1 MKNHGRH
8 IVIVEDD
15 AVTRMKLAHYFSSE
29 GYKVTEAADGGEMR
43 RILER
48 DPATVLMIDIN
59 LPGEDGLRLAREQR
73 ETSDVGIILVT
84 SRTDAIDRIV
94 GLEVGADDY
103 VTKPFEPRELL
114 ARVKNL
120 ISRIERARS
129 YPEEAKVVE
138 FSGWR
143 LDLRTRLLLDSQGQ
157 STNLTNAEFK
167 LLALLARH
175 PGQVLS
181 RDRIL
186 REIARREWDAADRT
200 ADVLVRR
207 LRRKLGDDGRK
218 PQIILTSHNEGYYLS
233 WTAVP

>member
-1 MKNHGRH
+1 MAKRDRH
-8 IVIVEDD
+8 IVVVEDD
-15 AVTRMKLAHYFSSE
+15 PVTRMKLAHYFSSE
-29 GYKVTEAADGGEMR
+29 GYRVTQARDGAEMR

-48 DPATVLMIDIN
+48 DPATVLMIDVN

-73 ETSDVGIILVT
+73 ESSDVGIILVT

-120 ISRIERARS
+120 ISRMERTRS
-129 YPEEAKVVE
+129 ATDEPKYVE
-138 FSGWR
+138 FAGWR
-143 LDLRTRLLLDSQGQ
+143 LDLRARLLCDSQGHP
-157 STNLTNAEFK
+157 TNLTNAEFK
-167 LLALLARH
+167 LLALLARY

-186 REIARREWDAADRT
+186 REIAHREWDAADRT

-207 LRRKLGDDGRK
+207 LRRKLRDDGRK

-233 WTAVP
+233 GAAVA